1 MINFGIISN
10 VIGVL
15 LIIVGVMM
23 LAPIGCTFIYDTPDK
38 TPFILSSVITIA
50 IGSLSWFY
58 KFKNKERIGKR
69 DGYLVVAGGW
79 MAMCFFG
86 SLPFIF
92 SGQFNTPADAFFEAV
107 SGLTATG
114 ATILDDIERMPEDI
128 LMWRSVLQW
137 LGGMGMIVLAVAIF
151 PLLGIGG
158 VELFVNESPGPAGDK
173 IHPRIREV
181 AKRLWLIY
189 VGMTIV
195 VVILLKLAGMNAFDS
210 INHAF
215 TTMATGGYSTKN
227 ASIGHYNSPLIEYII
242 IVFMFLSGMN
252 YTLIYFG
259 LTGKVKKIIRSDE
272 FRLYAFNIGF
282 LTICLAAF
290 LFFSNNYDSIEKA
303 FRVSLFNLISIIT
316 TTGYATAD
324 YTSWSPFVTFLFLG
338 LFFLGGCGGS
348 TTGSIKQIRHLVF
361 VKNAL
366 LEFKRIL
373 HPRAMIRVKVDNNIV
388 ASRTLINILLFI
400 LIFGTIFVF
409 STGFM
414 SFILRDFETPLVTAA
429 GAVASSL
436 GNVGP
441 GIGEVGPVNTYSAI
455 PSVGKYFLSF
465 LMLLGRLELFTLLI
479 IFTPYFWRRN

>member
-1 MINFGIISN
+1 MINYGIISN
-10 VIGVL
+10 VLGVL
-15 LIIVGVMM
+15 LTIVGVMM
-23 LAPIGCTFIYDTPDK
+23 LAPLCCTFIYDIPDK
-38 TPFILSSVITIA
+38 TPFIYSAIITIA
-50 IGSLSWFY
+50 VGLLSWFY

-69 DGYLVVAGGW
+69 DGYLVVAVGW
-79 MAMCFFG
+79 MAMCLFG
-86 SLPFIF
+86 SLPFLL
-92 SGQFNTPADAFFEAV
+92 SGQFNTPADAIFEGV

-114 ATILDDIERMPEDI
+114 ATILNDIERMPEDI
-128 LMWRSVLQW
+128 LLWRSVLQW

-158 VELFVNESPGPAGDK
+158 VELFVNESPGPASDK

-181 AKRLWLIY
+181 AKRLWFIY
-189 VGMTIV
+189 VGLTA
-195 VVILLKLAGMNAFDS
+195 VVIVLLKLAGMNVFDS

-227 ASIGHYNSPLIEYII
+227 ASVGHYNSPLIEYII

-259 LTGKVKKIIRSDE
+259 FKGNFKKVIRSDE
-272 FRLYAFNIGF
+272 FRFYGLNVLALTLF
-282 LTICLAAF
+282 LSVY
-290 LFFSNNYDSIEKA
+290 LFYNSHYDSFEEA
-303 FRVSLFNLISIIT
+303 FRTSLFNLISIIT

-324 YTSWSPFVTFLFLG
+324 YTAWAPFITFLFLG
-338 LFFLGGCGGS
+338 LFFMGGCGGS

-361 VKNAL
+361 LKNAN

-373 HPRAMIRVKVDNNIV
+373 HPRALIRVKIDNSVV
-388 ASRTLINILLFI
+388 ASKTLINILLFI
-400 LIFGTIFVF
+400 SIFGTIFVF
-409 STGFM
+409 GTGFM
-414 SFILRDFETPLVTAA
+414 ALVLQDFETPLVTAT
-429 GAVASSL
+429 GAVASAL

-479 IFTPYFWRRN
+479 VFSPFFWRRN

>member
-1 MINFGIISN
+1 MINLGIISN
-10 VIGVL
+10 VLGVL
-15 LIIVGVMM
+15 LIVVGAMM
-23 LAPIGCTFIYDTPDK
+23 LAPVLCSFIYDIPDK
-38 TPFILSSVITIA
+38 SPFIVSSIITIA
-50 IGSLSWFY
+50 LGSLSWFY

-69 DGYLVVAGGW
+69 DGYLVVAVGW
-79 MAMCFFG
+79 MAMCLFG
-86 SLPFIF
+86 SLPFLI
-92 SGQFNTPADAFFEAV
+92 SGQFDSSADAFFEAV

-114 ATILDDIERMPEDI
+114 ATILVDIEKMPQDI
-128 LMWRSVLQW
+128 LLWRSVLQW

-158 VELFVNESPGPAGDK
+158 VELFVNESPGPATDK

-189 VGMTIV
+189 MGMTL
-195 VVILLKLAGMNAFDS
+195 VVIVLLKLAGMNFFDS

-259 LTGKVKKIIRSDE
+259 LTGKVKKIIKSDE
-272 FRLYAFNIGF
+272 FKFYAFNIF
-282 LTICLAAF
+282 VLTICLSSF
-290 LFFSNNYDSIEKA
+290 LYFSNNYTSLEEA
-303 FRVSLFNLISIIT
+303 FRVSLFNLVAIIT

-324 YTSWSPFVTFLFLG
+324 FTSWSPFITFLFLG
-338 LFFLGGCGGS
+338 LFFMGGCGGS
-348 TTGSIKQIRHLVF
+348 TTGSVKQIRHLVF
-361 VKNAL
+361 IKNTL

-373 HPRAMIRVKVDNNIV
+373 HPRAMLRVKIDNNIV
-388 ASRTLINILLFI
+388 SSRILINILLFI
-400 LIFGTIFVF
+400 SIFGTIFVF

-414 SFILRDFETPLVTAA
+414 SYVLRDFENPLVTAA
-429 GAVASSL
+429 GAVAATLS
-436 GNVGP
+436 NVGP
-441 GIGEVGPVNTYSAI
+441 GIGEVGPVSTYSSI
-455 PSVGKYFLSF
+455 PDVGKYFLSF

>member
-10 VIGVL
+10 VLGVL
-15 LIIVGVMM
+15 LLVVGVMM
-23 LAPIGCTFIYDTPDK
+23 FAPIICCLIYDLPDK
-38 TPFILSSVITIA
+38 YPFIVSSILTMSLGA
-50 IGSLSWFY
+50 LSWVY

-69 DGYLVVAGGW
+69 DGYLVVAVGW
-79 MAMCFFG
+79 MAMCLFG
-86 SLPFIF
+86 ALPFLL
-92 SGQFNTPADAFFEAV
+92 SGQFDSTADAIFEAV

-114 ATILDDIERMPEDI
+114 ATILVDIEKMPLDI
-128 LMWRSVLQW
+128 LLWRSVLQW

-158 VELFVNESPGPAGDK
+158 VELFVNESPGPASDK

-181 AKRLWLIY
+181 AKRLWFIY
-189 VGMTIV
+189 LGMTV
-195 VVILLKLAGMNAFDS
+195 VVIILLKLAGMTFFDA
-210 INHAF
+210 INHGF

-227 ASIGHYNSPLIEYII
+227 ASIGYYDSPLIEYII

-259 LTGKVKKIIRSDE
+259 LKGRFRKLIKSDE
-272 FRLYAFNIGF
+272 FKFYSFNVFILTLCLSSFLYYTNEY
-282 LTICLAAF
+282 
-290 LFFSNNYDSIEKA
+290 NSIEEA

-324 YTSWSPFVTFLFLG
+324 YTMWSPFISFLFLG
-338 LFFLGGCGGS
+338 LCFMGGCGGS

-361 VKNAL
+361 IKNTL

-373 HPRAMIRVKVDNNIV
+373 HPRAMLRVKVDNNVV

-400 LIFGTIFVF
+400 SIFGTIFVF

-414 SFILRDFETPLVTAA
+414 SFLLRDFENPLVTAT
-429 GAVASSL
+429 GAVAASL

-441 GIGEVGPVNTYSAI
+441 GIGEVGPSTTYSLI
-455 PSVGKYFLSF
+455 PDIGKYFLSF

-479 IFTPYFWRRN
+479 IFMPYFWRRN